1 MANYIFDLD
10 GTIIDPE
17 IGIIGCL
24 RKTLSDVG
32 MIYPEECDAALWIG
46 PPMRQ
51 SLKTLLQTDNSE
63 LIEKALAIYR
73 SYYGNEG
80 VLGCSVYD
88 GIAEAIKT
96 LRQDGHQL
104 FVGTS
109 KLETFAVDIIEKI
122 GLKEYFVGVYGTV
135 QGKHYDDKTELIA
148 RIIEQTNISASETIM
163 VGDRKYDMIAAVN
176 NNIHSIGVLW
186 GYGTRPELEASGAK
200 CIIEKPSE
208 LMQELK

>member
-10 GTIIDPE
+10 GTIIDPQ
-17 IGIIGCL
+17 IGIVGCL
-24 RKTLSDVG
+24 RKTLLDVG

-51 SLKTLLQTDNSE
+51 NLKTLLQIDDSE

-73 SYYGNEG
+73 SYYGDEG

-96 LRQDGHQL
+96 LRGQGHQL

-109 KLETFAVDIIEKI
+109 KLETFAIDIIQNI
-122 GLKEYFVGVYGTV
+122 GLQEYFVGVYGTV
-135 QGKHYDDKTELIA
+135 EAKHYDDKTELIA
-148 RIIEQTNISASETIM
+148 RIIEHANISSSETTM
-163 VGDRKYDMIAAVN
+163 VGDRKYDIVAAVN

-186 GYGTRPELEASGAK
+186 GYGTRSELEASGARR
-200 CIIEKPSE
+200 IIDTPNE
-208 LMQELK
+208 LVIL